1 MRRERQSPHPV
12 IKNACWIMGY
22 GDLQRVCTPAGK
34 FHIAEALAETVA
46 KTSDTNQALG
56 QQQLG
61 DVILNRPDAIM
72 AKNSKPSICIRKG
85 LVVAKDR
92 HMRSFSKS
100 FGYVCPQLRE
110 VRDAAW

>member
-1 MRRERQSPHPV
+1 
-12 IKNACWIMGY
+12 MGY
-22 GDLQRVCTPAGK
+22 GDLQRVGTLVGK
-34 FHIAEALAETVA
+34 INVAEALAVSIA
-46 KTSDTNQALG
+46 KAPDTNETPRQG
-56 QQQLG
+56 HLG

-92 HMRSFSKS
+92 HMRRFRKS
-100 FGYVCPQLRE
+100 CKAFGYVCPQLGE